1 MSDTKFPYFIY
12 FSKDLEPIK
21 EQEVFYSKKGY
32 IYAPFYKTED
42 LKNFLQRP
50 QKKILACLINFNA
63 DKNDLK
69 ECVYLIKSY
78 ETLHRPDLF
87 ALLSEETILKTNFSH
102 NNFSNY
108 INIEKSLKVGDEIS
122 GHFVYGHVDC
132 VTEIIKIN
140 KLESSWN
147 FEFKIN
153 NNNKIMQ
160 KFIVK
165 KGSIAINGISLTIS
179 ETTSKS
185 FSISI
190 VPHTYENTNL
200 KYAKEND
207 LVNVEFDALARYI
220 VNND

>member
-1 MSDTKFPYFIY
+1 M
-12 FSKDLEPIK
+12 FSGIIQDIGK
-21 EQEVFYSKKGY
+21 
-32 IYAPFYKTED
+32 
-42 LKNFLQRP
+42 LKNF
-50 QKKILACLINFNA
+50 KSNEILINTSLDLSDCKIGSSIACNGVCLTAISIEKLDFNNYNFSA
-63 DKNDLK
+63 
-69 ECVYLIKSY
+69 E
-78 ETLHRPDLF
+78 
-87 ALLSEETILKTNFSH
+87 LSEETVLKTNFSH

-160 KFIVK
+160 KFVVK
-165 KGSIAINGISLTIS
+165 KGSIAINGISLTIA